1 MPDPEERR
9 IIEFEKLNW
18 LGKTVFLAGAAV
30 ETTAQLID
38 KALEKAVDLVLE
50 TERAFKEGRDSP
62 VDDAKVLEDWE
73 REGEGERAR
82 GGKGEI

>member
-9 IIEFEKLNW
+9 IIEFEKPNW

-30 ETTAQLID
+30 ETTAQLLD

-62 VDDAKVLEDWE
+62 VEDAKILGEWEDG
-73 REGEGERAR
+73 GET
-82 GGKGEI
+82 

>member
-18 LGKTVFLAGAAV
+18 LGKTVFLAGAVV
-30 ETTAQLID
+30 ETTAQLLD

-50 TERAFKEGRDSP
+50 TERAFIEGRDSP
-62 VDDAKVLEDWE
+62 VDEAKVLEEWE
-73 REGEGERAR
+73 DRGET
-82 GGKGEI
+82 

>member
-38 KALEKAVDLVLE
+38 KVLEKAVDLALE

-62 VDDAKVLEDWE
+62 VEDAKILGEWED
-73 REGEGERAR
+73 RGET
-82 GGKGEI
+82 

>member
-18 LGKTVFLAGAAV
+18 LGKTIYLAGATV
-30 ETTAQLID
+30 ETTANLID

-50 TERAFKEGRDSP
+50 TERAFLEGRDSP
-62 VDDAKVLEDWE
+62 IDDAKVLEEWE
-73 REGEGERAR
+73 EE
-82 GGKGEI
+82 

>member
-30 ETTAQLID
+30 ETTAHLID
-38 KALEKAVDLVLE
+38 QALEKAVDLVLE
-50 TERAFKEGRDSP
+50 TERAFIEGRDSP
-62 VDDAKVLEDWE
+62 IEDAKILREWED
-73 REGEGERAR
+73 RGET
-82 GGKGEI
+82 

>member
-30 ETTAQLID
+30 ETTARLID

-62 VDDAKVLEDWE
+62 VDDAKVLEEW
-73 REGEGERAR
+73 REGEGE
-82 GGKGEI
+82 I

>member
-62 VDDAKVLEDWE
+62 VDDAKVLEEW
-73 REGEGERAR
+73 REGEGE
-82 GGKGEI
+82 I

>member
-18 LGKTVFLAGAAV
+18 LGKTVFLAGAVV
-30 ETTAQLID
+30 ETTAQLLD

-62 VDDAKVLEDWE
+62 VDEAKVLEEWE
-73 REGEGERAR
+73 DRGET
-82 GGKGEI
+82 

>member
-18 LGKTVFLAGAAV
+18 LGKTIFLAGAAV
-30 ETTAQLID
+30 ETTAQLLD

-50 TERAFKEGRDSP
+50 TEHAFKEGRDSP
-62 VDDAKVLEDWE
+62 VEDAKILGEWKE
-73 REGEGERAR
+73 RGVT
-82 GGKGEI
+82 